1 MPDGIF
7 LYNTGGIREWW
18 LSACGVCCAAA
29 SRNEHHEG
37 GKGVRGTALVVT
49 SVTFN

>member
-18 LSACGVCCAAA
+18 LSACGVCCA
-29 SRNEHHEG
+29 RH
-37 GKGVRGTALVVT
+37 RGTGTTKGGREFGVVT